1 MRLDRIGAA
10 SVCARVDIDVVV
22 DGIKLSRCQTTR
34 RRPLQPVK
42 SLGYG

>member
-34 RRPLQPVK
+34 RPLQPVK